1 MNAILPLETFKDIF
15 PAKLISHLC
24 SLLNANQHCLLMNPF
39 PTDCRCLLLSM
50 NKSLSCVYVCV
61 CVSGLSV
68 CSIELPVPSYLYHI
82 ILFCLY
88 FQYLFGL
95 LSLALL
101 FLFRFLFFFF
111 NITDKYFIK
120 SSSDPHPT
128 QTHSCWYFDWS
139 FLKFID

>member
-24 SLLNANQHCLLMNPF
+24 SVLNANQHCLLMNPF
-39 PTDCRCLLLSM
+39 PTDCRGPLLSM
-50 NKSLSCVYVCV
+50 NKSLSCVCVCV
-61 CVSGLSV
+61 CVFLDFLFVPLSF
-68 CSIELPVPSYLYHI
+68 LYHPI
-82 ILFCLY
+82 CTTLFCFCLY

-101 FLFRFLFFFF
+101 FLFRFLFFF

>member
-24 SLLNANQHCLLMNPF
+24 SVLNANQHCLLMNPF
-39 PTDCRCLLLSM
+39 PTDCRCPLLSM
-50 NKSLSCVYVCV
+50 NKSLSCVCVCV

-82 ILFCLY
+82 ILFLFILSIPVWAIILSFALS
-88 FQYLFGL
+88 FQI
-95 LSLALL
+95 S
-101 FLFRFLFFFF
+101 FFFF

-128 QTHSCWYFDWS
+128 QTHSCLYFDWS